1 MGRTGHSPALK
12 PPEKLRTIAEGLFD
26 GSATGAA
33 IPRFTG
39 RVPYSNGFKVDF
51 L

>member
-1 MGRTGHSPALK
+1 MPAEK
-12 PPEKLRTIAEGLFD
+12 PSTIAEGLFD
-26 GSATGAA
+26 ESATGAA

-39 RVPYSNGFKVDF
+39 GVPHSNGFKVDF